1 MAVSAT
7 LRRRVEARAGKR
19 CEYCGLSQLGQAAT
33 FHVDHI
39 IPVVAKGETAL
50 ENLALACIHCSL
62 RKGARTLVTDPQSG
76 REVRLFHPR
85 EQQWTH
91 HFRWRGTELR
101 GGTAVGRAT
110 IAALNLNSPEHLI
123 IRSFEA
129 LLDRHPPPNHVA

>member
-1 MAVSAT
+1 M
-7 LRRRVEARAGKR
+7 R

-39 IPVVAKGETAL
+39 IPIYAKGATVF

-62 RKGARTLVTDPQSG
+62 RKGARTVVADPQSG
-76 REVRLFHPR
+76 GEVPLFHPR
-85 EQQWTH
+85 EQQWNH

-101 GGTAVGRAT
+101 GVTAVGRAT
-110 IAALNLNSPEHLI
+110 IAALSLNSPEHLI

-129 LLDRHPPPNHVA
+129 RLDRHPPPRHVV